1 MAKGKL
7 KIDYKIFMEAEDVAQ
22 TRILSTESYV
32 KKSLAAHKNPY
43 INRAKVDNESDLD
56 DFILRLYVEEEIEE
70 EECENTDAAE
80 GFLDE
85 LAELLAEFAHV
96 QSYLEMEGSF
106 SISFEGEQ
114 IAYRF
119 VSEEGDC
126 NCAFEEIK

>member
-1 MAKGKL
+1 MAKEKL

-22 TRILSTESYV
+22 SRIISTESYV

-43 INRAKVDNESDLD
+43 INRAKVENESDLD
-56 DFILRLYVEEEIEE
+56 DFILRLYVEEKIEE
-70 EECENTDAAE
+70 EECENADAAE

-119 VSEEGDC
+119 LSEAGDC